1 LAKTFSTSDLDYL
14 RYQTNRGFFRA
25 LVRKFYLRET
35 AKNCIGKVIDFGC
48 GAGSLLQILPAGSI
62 GFEINPVAV
71 DFCQKMG
78 LNVFQLNKQ
87 DIFASLY
94 QHATKNY
101 STFVMSHVLEH
112 IAEPELFLRGLLKF
126 LQKTE
131 VRRLVFV
138 LPGQKGFLSDK
149 THNTFIDR
157 KWFEREIFAEGFKL
171 KEVCSY
177 YYPVNSEKFGRFFTH
192 NEWHLI
198 LEFFA

>member
-1 LAKTFSTSDLDYL
+1 
-14 RYQTNRGFFRA
+14 
-25 LVRKFYLRET
+25 
-35 AKNCIGKVIDFGC
+35 
-48 GAGSLLQILPAGSI
+48 
-62 GFEINPVAV
+62 
-71 DFCQKMG
+71 
-78 LNVFQLNKQ
+78 
-87 DIFASLY
+87 
-94 QHATKNY
+94 
-101 STFVMSHVLEH
+101 MSHVLEH
-112 IAEPELFLRGLLKF
+112 IAEPELFLRSLLKF